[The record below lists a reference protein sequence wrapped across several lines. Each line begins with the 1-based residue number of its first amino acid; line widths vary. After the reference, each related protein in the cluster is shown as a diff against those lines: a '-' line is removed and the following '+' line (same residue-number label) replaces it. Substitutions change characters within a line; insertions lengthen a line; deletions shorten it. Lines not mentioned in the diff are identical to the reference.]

1 MGNTYFT
8 ADLHLG
14 HEKVAGIRGYKDVAA
29 HDSDIIGTLMYSGLR
44 PRDTLWILGDIMGKG
59 SDRDHALEMLG
70 QVVRETG
77 VTLRLVSGNHDT
89 SASMHRRAHRE
100 VPKYYPVFDSVQ
112 DFARIRHNNRDVL
125 LSHFPYQGSGD
136 RGASERYAQYRLPNM
151 GLPLIHGHT
160 HQDSP
165 TVVHRPNQV
174 CVSWDAWGRVAS
186 LDEVMKMLNPFGLPM
201 RPTDSVTDTASE
213 VVKDL
218 RAMTINEVSPLVKAV
233 GRFDPFQK
241 TRWVASYLGAPL
253 RVTKAEA
260 IQDFIDW
267 YHEQTKL
274 EA

>member
-14 HEKVAGIRGYKDVAA
+14 HKKVAEIRGYDTDV
-29 HDSDIIGTLMYSGLR
+29 HDELIVNDIIGALA
-44 PRDTLWILGDIMGKG
+44 PRDTLWILGDIMGTG
-59 SDRDHALEMLG
+59 SDRDYALDVLG
-70 QVVRETG
+70 QVGRETG
-77 VTLRLVSGNHDT
+77 ATLRLVSGNHDT
-89 SASMHRRAHRE
+89 SHSMHRRAHRE
-100 VPKYYPVFDSVQ
+100 APKYYPVFDSVQ
-112 DFARIRHNNRDVL
+112 DFARIRYNNSDVL

-160 HQDSP
+160 HQEAP
-165 TVVHRPNQV
+165 TVAHRPNQV

-186 LDEVMKMLNPFGLPM
+186 LDEVMKMINPFGLPM
-201 RPTDSVTDTASE
+201 RPTSSASETASE
-213 VVKDL
+213 VAKDL
-218 RAMTINEVSPLVKAV
+218 LAMTTNEVSPLVKPV

-253 RVTKAEA
+253 RMTKAEA
-260 IQDFIDW
+260 VQDFINW
-267 YHEQTKL
+267 YHAQINL